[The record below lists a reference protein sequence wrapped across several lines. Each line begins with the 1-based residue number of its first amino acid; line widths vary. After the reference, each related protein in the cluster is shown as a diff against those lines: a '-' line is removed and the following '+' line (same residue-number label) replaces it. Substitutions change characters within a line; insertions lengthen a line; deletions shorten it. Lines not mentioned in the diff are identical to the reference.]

1 MKIVLGQKLGDR
13 KCPYMVRWVFQT
25 KWFSVRLH
33 HWLFGDDPR
42 AMHDHGWNF
51 IVIVLRGS
59 YWDITEDDRQLMKP
73 GMVQYRHAQHKHTVD
88 TTGCWTLVITGPVI
102 RQWGFWV
109 QNKSNRRKVWLR
121 AKRYFIKHGH
131 HQCQ

>member
-1 MKIVLGQKLGDR
+1 MTFLWQQKVGDPV
-13 KCPYMVRWVFQT
+13 CPYLIRSVWQT
-25 KWFSVRLH
+25 RWFSVRLH

-59 YWDITEDDRQLMKP
+59 YWDITETGKQLMKP
-73 GMVQYRHAQHKHTVD
+73 GMIQYRRAEHKHTVD
-88 TTGCWTLVITGPVI
+88 TKGCWTLVLTGPII
-102 RQWGFWV
+102 RPWGFWV
-109 QNKSNRRKVWLR
+109 QSKSKSRMIWFRT
-121 AKRYFIKHGH
+121 KRYFIKHGH